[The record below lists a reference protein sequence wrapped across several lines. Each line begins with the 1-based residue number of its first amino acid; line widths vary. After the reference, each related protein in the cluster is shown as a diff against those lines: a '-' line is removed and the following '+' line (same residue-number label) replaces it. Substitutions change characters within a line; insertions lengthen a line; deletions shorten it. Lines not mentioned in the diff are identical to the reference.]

1 MELHPDSGLGSLKIS
16 RLTWKI
22 NDLFSTRNWNLFFSI
37 ITNWVSWNFGDSSE
51 WSDTSD
57 IKYLNIS
64 CWFFFFYCMFSFIHR
79 YKWFKEL
86 WDVLMLPELDAIVL
100 TSQSMCFP
108 LVSLILFLFGTCTA
122 YWVGLLS
129 STSVRLL
136 SSLWLALKR

>member
-1 MELHPDSGLGSLKIS
+1 M
-16 RLTWKI
+16 
-22 NDLFSTRNWNLFFSI
+22 
-37 ITNWVSWNFGDSSE
+37 SWNFGDSSE
-51 WSDTSD
+51 WSDTSN
-57 IKYLNIS
+57 IKSLRVVD
-64 CWFFFFYCMFSFIHR
+64 FFFLLLFAFIFYMFSLIHR

-86 WDVLMLPELDAIVL
+86 WDMCLLPELDAIVL

-122 YWVGLLS
+122 YWGGLLS